1 MHKRRFKSLNTSRAT
16 GPGFDLVKNELNDT
30 AKLNEF
36 SSSITGP
43 DASQPQT
50 GLYYRKDLSFL
61 DKRVPKL
68 RSPSL
73 QSGQEGLPSLPMIS
87 PEGKMNRDEI
97 LESFKKGVILK
108 HPLRGPKFKLTG
120 YAQYLKESSNSK
132 LMQHYGALR
141 SQETS

>member
-1 MHKRRFKSLNTSRAT
+1 ME
-16 GPGFDLVKNELNDT
+16 GGFDLVKNELNTT
-30 AKLNEF
+30 AKLNEY
-36 SSSITGP
+36 SATITGP
-43 DASQPQT
+43 DASQPHT
-50 GLYYRKDLSFL
+50 ALYYRKDLSFL
-61 DKRVPKL
+61 DNEQRVPKL

-73 QSGQEGLPSLPMIS
+73 QSGEEGLPRLPMIS
-87 PEGKMNRDEI
+87 PQEQLNREEI
-97 LESFKKGVILK
+97 LASFKKGVILK